1 MGKSTINGPFSIA
14 MFVYQRVTG
23 HSTDS
28 TGQWLITLDL
38 QYTVAQ
44 GDSPRFTRHPFL
56 PVDHGEC
63 CKRAIIQRFAWNF

>member
-1 MGKSTINGPFSIA
+1 M

-38 QYTVAQ
+38 QYTVAT
-44 GDSPRFTRHPFL
+44 GDSPGSPDIRFYR
-56 PVDHGEC
+56 
-63 CKRAIIQRFAWNF
+63 